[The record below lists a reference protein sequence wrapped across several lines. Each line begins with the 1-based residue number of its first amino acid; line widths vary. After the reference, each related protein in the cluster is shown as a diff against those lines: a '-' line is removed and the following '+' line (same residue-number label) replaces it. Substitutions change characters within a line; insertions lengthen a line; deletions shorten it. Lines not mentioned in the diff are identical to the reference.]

1 MAEALERMPF
11 NRWLGGETLARHIH
25 LLKSAR
31 PWQLD
36 ALADS
41 GIIERRT
48 APRGTIQYR
57 RHVAE
62 GA

>member
-1 MAEALERMPF
+1 MAEVLERMPF
-11 NRWLGGETLARHIH
+11 GVWLGGRTLSRRIQVQDNAQ
-25 LLKSAR
+25 

-36 ALADS
+36 ALADA